1 MDQLPEPML
10 AIGQEVTMTTTK
22 MLASDWMQTPQVA
35 QSGALRLP
43 CSHAPYGHR
52 SAPTGAPDTGLT
64 GQRRENGLGWYLLGN
79 GHRCYSPVLMRFHSS
94 DLTNSPW
101 SGGGVNSYAYC
112 QGDPVNSHDRSG
124 RIKNM
129 TTSFVN
135 SPAYQWGSTLLNDIV
150 GAMPMVTGPLVAVAA
165 KLYTQGLSKTDI
177 ISFSGTAAGAVIYAA
192 GRVAQ
197 ASGEEHIG
205 ALVKDTGVALMG
217 GFTAYGTI
225 ETIKSLR
232 RDHYLEAGKDVV
244 DAASSSLLSTP
255 NASNNSTFHGSS
267 NPSTP
272 ASQQVKFFGG
282 RPIKIDSQPS
292 APGLRGK
299 NSSTA
304 FIFPTPASSARDIL
318 RLDDVS

>member
-1 MDQLPEPML
+1 
-10 AIGQEVTMTTTK
+10 MTTTK

-64 GQRRENGLGWYLLGN
+64 GQRRETGLGWYLLGN

-101 SGGGVNSYAYC
+101 RGGGVNSYAYC

-255 NASNNSTFHGSS
+255 NASNNSTSRGSS
-267 NPSTP
+267 NPTTP
-272 ASQQVKFFGG
+272 GSQQVRFIGG
-282 RPIKIDSQPS
+282 RSITVSGQPS
-292 APGLRGK
+292 VPALRGER
-299 NSSTA
+299 SSRA
-304 FIFPTPASSARDIL
+304 FIFPTPTNSAYDV
-318 RLDDVS
+318 RLDDLS